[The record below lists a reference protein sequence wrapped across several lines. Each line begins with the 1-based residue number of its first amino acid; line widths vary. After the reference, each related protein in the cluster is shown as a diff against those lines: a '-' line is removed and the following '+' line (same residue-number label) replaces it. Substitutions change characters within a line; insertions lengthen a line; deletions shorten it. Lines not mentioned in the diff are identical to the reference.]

1 MRNSGK
7 NFLKNM
13 SLGGSR
19 GSVMLVRGLCASRHR
34 AAMGLLGGLPLGVSR
49 GRVVG
54 RSSSAQRGAGGLS
67 GVVFSVGSEGV
78 TRRLSRTHGFL
89 PRRRSNRCCP
99 CRPVDYLP
107 GWLWSRFDPGGD
119 LRPGG
124 ACGDHS
130 ASGGQFPR
138 SHPETHQRILG
149 RHQENRGKTNVK
161 RMHFLPEISKHVPA
175 SLAT

>member
-1 MRNSGK
+1 
-7 NFLKNM
+7 M

-34 AAMGLLGGLPLGVSR
+34 AAVGLLGGLPLGVSR

-67 GVVFSVGSEGV
+67 GGVFSVGSEGV
-78 TRRLSRTHGFL
+78 TRRPSRAHGSL
-89 PRRRSNRCCP
+89 PRRRSNRCCL

-130 ASGGQFPR
+130 ASGGQFPPDHIPR
-138 SHPETHQRILG
+138 PTSGFSVGIKKTA
-149 RHQENRGKTNVK
+149 GKPTSNECISFRKSRNMCRQASRLK
-161 RMHFLPEISKHVPA
+161 R
-175 SLAT
+175 TTG